1 MSLRTEEILLRREF
15 CPYLVGFGF
24 NIFIGM
30 ASVINGFF
38 GHQGAAEVA
47 DLVITFVFLL
57 ETISQPYPITKLSF
71 KFIFLGVFDFG

>member
-1 MSLRTEEILLRREF
+1 MSLRAEEILLRRVF

-38 GHQGAAEVA
+38 GYQGPTEVA

-71 KFIFLGVFDFG
+71 KFIFLGVFDFV